1 LFIYLYLGFIY
12 KNPFMSTKQKFWKL
26 IDLLN
31 TTSDY
36 FKAKNIENP
45 RLNAELLLGH
55 VLKMK
60 RVNLY
65 VEFERI
71 ISNTELST
79 YRELVSRRIT
89 HEPLQYI
96 IGQTEFMGLPFNVN
110 PSVLIPRPETE
121 ILCET
126 VLALK
131 DGLTNPVSVLDIGTG
146 SGCLAVSLAHFW
158 PGAKVS
164 GIDINEK
171 TLEAARSN
179 AKLNKTDNA
188 FFFNSDIFNWPDL
201 EMQQEYSVVVSNPPY
216 IKKDEMTTLQPEVKD
231 FEPAEALT
239 DFADGMKFYSH
250 FFTLVEQ
257 GLLKCTYFVLEM
269 SGLQP
274 EKIVDEAKSRKFGN
288 IEVIKDLTGIDR
300 VLKIKV

>member
-1 LFIYLYLGFIY
+1 MPENKL
-12 KNPFMSTKQKFWKL
+12 WKL
-26 IDLLN
+26 IDLLK
-31 TTSDY
+31 TTGDY
-36 FKAKNIENP
+36 FKTKNIENP

-55 VLKMK
+55 VLKMQ

-71 ISNTELST
+71 ISNTELSL

-96 IGQTEFMGLPFNVN
+96 LGQAEFMGLPFNVN

-126 VLALK
+126 VLSLK
-131 DGLTNPVSVLDIGTG
+131 SVLNNNISILDIGTG
-146 SGCLAVSLAHFW
+146 SGCLAVSVAHFW
-158 PGAKVS
+158 PESKVS
-164 GIDINEK
+164 AIDISEQ
-171 TLEAARSN
+171 TLQTAGSN
-179 AKLNKTDNA
+179 AQLNKTTNVS
-188 FFFNSDIFNWPDL
+188 FFKSDIFEWPDPL
-201 EMQQEYSVVVSNPPY
+201 IPQEFSVVVSNPPY
-216 IKKDEMTTLQPEVKD
+216 IKKDEMDTLQPEVKD

-239 DFADGMKFYSH
+239 DFADGMKFYNH
-250 FFTLVEQ
+250 FFTLAEQ
-257 GLLKCTYFVLEM
+257 GFLKCTYLVLEM

-274 EKIVDEAKSRKFGN
+274 EKIVDEAKTRKFTD

-300 VLKIKV
+300 VLKIKI